1 MIRPRPHVP
10 GATNA
15 AVKPDGS
22 AKLDDAAQPGVPKSL
37 RNPKMLAAARA
48 RAARDDRMRYI
59 RTDLEA
65 GAGSGPKGGDAGGG
79 R

>member
-1 MIRPRPHVP
+1 MKRPRPHVP

-15 AVKPDGS
+15 AVDQDRKTETEGS
-22 AKLDDAAQPGVPKSL
+22 VPKSL
-37 RNPKMLAAARA
+37 RTRRGLAAARA

-59 RTDLEA
+59 RTDTD
-65 GAGSGPKGGDAGGG
+65 GSVPAKFGDSSDGGG

>member
-15 AVKPDGS
+15 AVDQNDPTPKI
-22 AKLDDAAQPGVPKSL
+22 DDAAQPGVPRSL
-37 RNPKMLAAARA
+37 RNPKLLAAARA
-48 RAARDDRMRYI
+48 KAARDDRMKYK
-59 RTDLEA
+59 RTDVGGNA
-65 GAGSGPKGGDAGGG
+65 FGDTGGDGGG